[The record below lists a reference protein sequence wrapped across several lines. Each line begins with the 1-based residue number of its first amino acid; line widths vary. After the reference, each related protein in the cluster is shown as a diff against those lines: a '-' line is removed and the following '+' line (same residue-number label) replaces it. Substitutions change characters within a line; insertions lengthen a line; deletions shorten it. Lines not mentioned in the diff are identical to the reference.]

1 VVERPKLRLLNLSRA
16 NPSQNIIGWLSLLN
30 GLLPTEWMNTQDRYY
45 KSITSRRTGR
55 RWAIIDFIQE
65 LWSISFAIWMHHND
79 RLHNSPKIDE
89 CTNYRTLTRSSGR
102 RNETRPCFISS
113 TDSPLAPNNNAV
125 GATRINGTA
134 TVVENIVLRLF
145 RSILIWTSG

>member
-16 NPSQNIIGWLSLLN
+16 IPSQNIIGWLSLLN
-30 GLLPTEWMNTQDRYY
+30 GLLPSEWMNTQDRYY
-45 KSITSRRTGR
+45 KSIASRRTGR

-89 CTNYRTLTRSSGR
+89 CTNYRTLTRSSGQ